1 MALVNRLSLH
11 YLLVGMSLGVFV
23 AVQTLF
29 LQNKGMDLTQI
40 GLLFGAYASATT
52 LLELPLGALADR
64 YGRVRIYALS
74 RLLTLLAALLCL
86 VSSDFDWL
94 FAALALAGVGRAL
107 DSGSIEAWQVE
118 ALERAHLAQRLDVY
132 IGRFHS
138 CTATGLAAGA
148 IVGGYLPTWLGPFW
162 FEQPATQWNLLL
174 QAGLT
179 ALHLCLLPWLF
190 YEGDLGSDHGTGGG
204 VQTLRQALAQLRSNQ
219 TLRALVLVAWIIGLL
234 LFALE
239 TYWQAHLR
247 ALLPTVSYA
256 VFGWLS
262 SGYFLAAAVGPWVLV
277 RLVRCCGG
285 ASSFWLVALLG
296 WVALVFAALGW
307 QISLTG
313 FAAAYLGFML
323 SLSMLNVPL
332 ETLVARTTPNHL
344 RATLYSL
351 ISLAIQS
358 GGLAVAFGFSW
369 LLPWLGI
376 AGLWSCL
383 AGLGVLTALLLPWLM
398 DFNRRDK
405 N

>member
-11 YLLVGMSLGVFV
+11 YLLAGMSLGVFV

-29 LQNKGMDLTQI
+29 LQIKGMDLTQI

-52 LLELPLGALADR
+52 VLELPLGALADR

-86 VSSDFDWL
+86 VSTDFGWL

-118 ALERAHLAQRLDVY
+118 ALERTQLGHRLDVY

-148 IVGGYLPTWLGPFW
+148 ILGGYLPTWLGPFW
-162 FEQPATQWNLLL
+162 CEQPATQWNLLL

-190 YEGDLGSDHGTGGG
+190 HEGDLGSDHGSG
-204 VQTLRQALAQLRSNQ
+204 VQPLRQALAQLRSNQ

-239 TYWQAHLR
+239 TYWQARLR
-247 ALLPTVSYA
+247 TLFPTISYA

-262 SGYFLAAAVGPWVLV
+262 SGYFLAAVVGPWVLT
-277 RLVRCCGG
+277 RLVRRFGG
-285 ASSFWLVALLG
+285 ASSFWLMALLG
-296 WVALVFAALGW
+296 WVALVFAALAW
-307 QISLTG
+307 QSSLIG
-313 FAAAYLGFML
+313 FASAYLGFMF

-332 ETLVARTTPNHL
+332 ETLVARTAPSHL
-344 RATLYSL
+344 RATLFSL
-351 ISLAIQS
+351 ISLAVQA

-376 AGLWSCL
+376 SGLWWSL
-383 AGLGVLTALLLPWLM
+383 AGLGALTAILLPRLM
-398 DFNRRDK
+398 SSKMRPTQ
-405 N
+405 